1 MGLIEYW
8 YPLSAKELNRA
19 HNLAVIHDQVGEIR
33 PRFWIDFQ
41 SLFDLPQ
48 TAAYGGRQ
56 SELNPTNDAT
66 I

>member
-1 MGLIEYW
+1 LRIQ
-8 YPLSAKELNRA
+8 KRNRSV
-19 HNLAVIHDQVGEIR
+19 HDQNGVGRYVIHDQVGEIR
-33 PRFWIDFQ
+33 RRFWIDFQ

-48 TAAYGGRQ
+48 ATAYGGRQ